1 MIYFYLKVNKL
12 LNKELRKKLKNK
24 KKKDPLNIYKYIDKI
39 VEKLKKYDSEIV
51 LKKMGG
57 NVPHPDI
64 YGNENNYMLG
74 GGVPHPNIYNENHME
89 NVDFFSSDS
98 DLDKGIIRQGGNI
111 CNCSNCK
118 ILGGC
123 NKCKSGGCQKISGG
137 YSSDQLLFAIE
148 QNIKLINRYDNH
160 VMKKIIYD
168 ENTRQITKILE
179 SPVTQITIPKLPENL
194 EILFNSLNIN
204 DRNIESLKMRTE
216 ELINEYNR
224 ELMNIKKGGNK
235 NNQKLEKKIIEYIKT
250 KDLKMKVN
258 MIKEISKKINK
269 KIIYHINDINE
280 KNKILKLK

>member
-1 MIYFYLKVNKL
+1 MSDLYLIVNKL
-12 LNKELRKKLKNK
+12 LNKKLRIKLENK

-39 VEKLKKYDSEIV
+39 VKKYDSEIV
-51 LKKMGG
+51 LKKIGG

-64 YGNENNYMLG
+64 YGKNYMLG
-74 GGVPHPNIYNENHME
+74 GGVPYPNIYNENHME

-111 CNCSNCK
+111 CNCPNCK

-137 YSSDQLLFAIE
+137 YSSNQLLFAIE
-148 QNIKLINRYDNH
+148 QNIKLINRYDNRLIR
-160 VMKKIIYD
+160 KIIYNK
-168 ENTRQITKILE
+168 NTRQITKILE

-204 DRNIESLKMRTE
+204 DTNIEGLKMRTI

-224 ELMNIKKGGNK
+224 ELMNIKKSGNK
-235 NNQKLEKKIIEYIKT
+235 NNEKLEKKIIEYIKT

-280 KNKILKLK
+280 KNKILILK

>member
-1 MIYFYLKVNKL
+1 MSDLYLIVNKL
-12 LNKELRKKLKNK
+12 LNKELRIKLENK

-64 YGNENNYMLG
+64 YGNEKNYMLG

-111 CNCSNCK
+111 CNCPNCK

-123 NKCKSGGCQKISGG
+123 NKCKSGGCQKI
-137 YSSDQLLFAIE
+137 
-148 QNIKLINRYDNH
+148 N
-160 VMKKIIYD
+160 
-168 ENTRQITKILE
+168 
-179 SPVTQITIPKLPENL
+179 
-194 EILFNSLNIN
+194 
-204 DRNIESLKMRTE
+204 
-216 ELINEYNR
+216 
-224 ELMNIKKGGNK
+224 GGNK

-258 MIKEISKKINK
+258 MIKEISKKIKK

-280 KNKILKLK
+280 KNKILILK